1 MFIKRFAIIITII
14 LYFFAISQINGKN
27 IFENPS
33 LTSIYYFSAIVI
45 YLLFFLQLITFT
57 NFRYKFFF
65 KFFILLLIALF
76 TAQYF
81 TNIGNWYN
89 NNDFLQKNT
98 VRKYDDNSFL
108 FSLQFIILF
117 IYFVYVVYSRWND
130 SRIIC
135 PYCKKLNDFEK
146 DDQTPEL
153 LKMKTNRELT
163 HGRVTTKGNLDQRY
177 NSEFEVTNTYTYKA
191 NCGYC
196 NKDFTFSQ
204 KSSFAESA

>member
-1 MFIKRFAIIITII
+1 MFIKRVAIIISII

-33 LTSIYYFSAIVI
+33 LTSIYYFSAFAI
-45 YLLFFLQLITFT
+45 YLLFFIQLINFP

-81 TNIGNWYN
+81 TNIGNWYF
-89 NNDFLQKNT
+89 NNDYLQNNT

-108 FSLQFIILF
+108 FSLQFIMLF

-130 SRIIC
+130 SRITC

-153 LKMKTNRELT
+153 LGMKTNRELT
-163 HGRVTTKGNLDQRY
+163 HGRITMKGNLDQRY
-177 NSEFEVTNTYTYKA
+177 NSEFEVTDTYTYKA
-191 NCGYC
+191 NCGFC

-204 KSSFAESA
+204 KSSYAEGA

>member
-1 MFIKRFAIIITII
+1 MFIKRVAIIITII

-33 LTSIYYFSAIVI
+33 LTSTFYFSAIGI
-45 YLLFFLQLITFT
+45 YLLFFFQLITFT

-65 KFFILLLIALF
+65 KLFVLLLIALF
-76 TAQYF
+76 TAHYF

-89 NNDFLQKNT
+89 NDDYLHKST
-98 VRKYDDNSFL
+98 VRKYNDNSFL

-130 SRIIC
+130 SRITC

-153 LKMKTNRELT
+153 LKMKTDRELT
-163 HGRVTTKGNLDQRY
+163 HGRVTIKGNLDQRY
-177 NSEFEVTNTYTYKA
+177 NSEFEVTDTYTYKA
-191 NCGYC
+191 ICGYC
-196 NKDFTFSQ
+196 NKKFTYSE
-204 KSSFAESA
+204 KSSYSDNG

>member
-1 MFIKRFAIIITII
+1 MFIKRFVIIITII

-33 LTSIYYFSAIVI
+33 LTSTYYFSAIGA
-45 YLLFFLQLITFT
+45 YLLFFFQLITFT
-57 NFRYKFFF
+57 NFRYKLYF
-65 KFFILLLIALF
+65 KLFILLLIALF
-76 TAQYF
+76 TNHYF
-81 TNIGNWYN
+81 TNIGNWYVTE
-89 NNDFLQKNT
+89 DYLHKST
-98 VRKYDDNSFL
+98 ERKYNKHSFL

-117 IYFVYVVYSRWND
+117 IYFVYAVYSKWND
-130 SRIIC
+130 SRIPC

-153 LKMKTNRELT
+153 LKMKTDRELT
-163 HGRVTTKGNLDQRY
+163 HGRVTIKGNLDQRY